1 MKIHYSLIIDH
12 EMMTYV
18 LFTCKLSEFAHIC
31 KSLQFAQKRK
41 IDILSILFLL
51 LINIRSI
58 TGKMHAQ
65 S

>member
-1 MKIHYSLIIDH
+1 MKIHYSQIIDH

-18 LFTCKLSEFAHIC
+18 LLLCKLSKFANIC
-31 KSLQFAQKRK
+31 KSLQFDQKRK

>member
-1 MKIHYSLIIDH
+1 MKIHYSQIIDH

-18 LFTCKLSEFAHIC
+18 LLLCKLSEFANIC